1 MVPLQIVPKQRM
13 IFVTGPAAAGRA
25 ALLDQVMKQVDREIN
40 DKIIAD
46 AADAAAAKKKKNSNN
61 SNNKNDVDVPK
72 KRFRIGKLLTSN
84 EAYKTSSSGA
94 AAASSWYEYISA
106 SALQELRDSGD
117 VLFEGVDR
125 DANGN
130 IIDVS
135 VLDPFHYC
143 AVHTANCI
151 INSIYHHRFIDLIVL
166 YLNRNVRWCLRL
178 LLQRSRIASQRQSQ
192 KMTLLLRRSRRSAP
206 RSNRSSPRTT
216 WYCWDL
222 QLFLTKSTLLARYY
236 RRIFGFQFKPRTSS
250 FNRHRKWC
258 RNRFD

>member
-1 MVPLQIVPKQRM
+1 MIVFFMTPLHCYNLFTSLRNTHFTISNCSCHHYRCLNMVLMLTVAVMVPLQIVPKQRM

-46 AADAAAAKKKKNSNN
+46 AADAAAAAKKKKNSNN

-135 VLDPFHYC
+135 V
-143 AVHTANCI
+143 
-151 INSIYHHRFIDLIVL
+151 
-166 YLNRNVRWCLRL
+166 
-178 LLQRSRIASQRQSQ
+178 
-192 KMTLLLRRSRRSAP
+192 
-206 RSNRSSPRTT
+206 
-216 WYCWDL
+216 
-222 QLFLTKSTLLARYY
+222 
-236 RRIFGFQFKPRTSS
+236 
-250 FNRHRKWC
+250 
-258 RNRFD
+258 